1 MRQLG
6 DASPKKGRGVMSLS
20 GNNIFSPLPR
30 SRAIATVVAQAGDW
44 ISAATPVLLDSSA
57 LLSPVSSALAVSQ
70 GQGWPWC
77 TRQGGPGTGWA
88 IAEARASNGGRQA
101 QASWG
106 GPVSHDGYGR
116 VDQESRRERRGEERK
131 GSRRAQESV
140 AVAVAVA
147 RNQTID
153 DGRLYD

>member
-1 MRQLG
+1 MG
-6 DASPKKGRGVMSLS
+6 
-20 GNNIFSPLPR
+20 
-30 SRAIATVVAQAGDW
+30 AGKHRL
-44 ISAATPVLLDSSA
+44 V
-57 LLSPVSSALAVSQ
+57 
-70 GQGWPWC
+70 
-77 TRQGGPGTGWA
+77 
-88 IAEARASNGGRQA
+88 
-101 QASWG
+101 G